1 MRGGAKISFLGATLA
16 FAIAGGTAPVDAQT
30 TGLRGLSTQN
40 DARAWTAVGRLDT
53 KDVGFCTGTLI
64 APDVVLTAAH
74 CVYDLQTGKRIAPNA
89 MTFRA
94 GLTRGKVTAERMV
107 VQVVPHEGFIPR
119 AGLSA
124 ENVIND
130 VALLRLE
137 TPIPV
142 QQVSPFVV
150 HSGPIEKG
158 PVSVVSYGKGRSDVL
173 SRQKQCEVL
182 ERYDRLI
189 AMDCDVT
196 FGSSGAPVFTHLNG
210 RGRIL
215 SVVSGM
221 GHHQG
226 KKVSFGMELS
236 PVVAH
241 LKSRMRA
248 TAPRPKATV
257 RRLVVGGARTT
268 TGAKFVK
275 P

>member
-1 MRGGAKISFLGATLA
+1 MKRALRH
-16 FAIAGGTAPVDAQT
+16 IASAAAVALMGLPASAENTRL
-30 TGLRGLSTQN
+30 TGLLTQN
-40 DARAWTAVGRLDT
+40 DARAFVAVGRLDT
-53 KDVGFCTGTLI
+53 QNGGFCTGTLI

-74 CVYDLQTGKRIAPNA
+74 CVYNMSTGELSQTRD

-94 GLTRGKVTAERMV
+94 GLTRGKVTAERPV
-107 VQVVPHEGFIPR
+107 AQIIAHPGFDPTT
-119 AGLSA
+119 GLNA

-142 QQVSPFVV
+142 QQVPPFVV

-158 PVSVVSYGKGRSDVL
+158 PVSVVSYGRGRSDVL
-173 SRQKQCEVL
+173 SRQKQCKVL
-182 ERYDRLI
+182 ERFQRLI
-189 AMDCDVT
+189 TMDCDVT

-210 RGRIL
+210 RGRVL

-221 GHHQG
+221 GHHLGQ
-226 KKVSFGMELS
+226 KVSFGMELD
-236 PVVAH
+236 VVVTQ
-241 LKSRMRA
+241 LKRTLRA
-248 TAPRPKATV
+248 NAPRPKATV
-257 RRLVVGGARTT
+257 RRLVVGGQKSS

>member
-1 MRGGAKISFLGATLA
+1 MKSDLRISVLALGLLVST
-16 FAIAGGTAPVDAQT
+16 PVASET
-30 TGLRGLSTQN
+30 TRLHGLVTQN
-40 DARAWTAVGRLDT
+40 DARAWVAVGRLDSA
-53 KDVGFCTGTLI
+53 KGGFCTGTLI

-74 CVYDLQTGKRIAPNA
+74 CVFDMKTGDVVGPNA

-94 GLTRGKVTAERMV
+94 GLTRGEVSAERIV
-107 VQVVPHEGFIPR
+107 AQVVPHENFDPI
-119 AGLSA
+119 AGLNA
-124 ENVIND
+124 ENVVHD
-130 VALLRLE
+130 VALLRLDR
-137 TPIPV
+137 PIPV
-142 QQVSPFVV
+142 QDVPPFVV

-158 PVSVVSYGKGRSDVL
+158 PVSVVSYGKGRSDRL
-173 SRQKQCEVL
+173 SRQKQCAVL

-221 GHHQG
+221 GHRAG

-236 PVVAH
+236 SVVRH

-257 RRLVVGGARTT
+257 RRLIVGAERPTG
-268 TGAKFVK
+268 GAKFIK